1 MSIVEFIFNGIST
14 KIPCK
19 PEEKMQDILSRYATK
34 IEKDLNCL
42 YFLFEGKIL
51 NKELKLS
58 ETTKKIHL

>member
-42 YFLFEGKIL
+42 YFLFEGKNI
-51 NKELKLS
+51 KQRIK
-58 ETTKKIHL
+58 TF